1 MASAFWRSS
10 VRRISK
16 SVLEP
21 LIHRR
26 RWYSS
31 KPRRFAALWG
41 NGDYGRLGLG
51 SLESRWKPTVC
62 PFFRDDHPVSIVCGG
77 AHTLFLTESGRVFA
91 TGLNNFG
98 QLGITSSKS
107 HTLVPVE
114 IFGLPE
120 KVVEISAGYHH
131 SCAITDNGKL
141 FVWGDNSSGQ
151 LGLGRKAGKT
161 VSSPTKVDC
170 LVDVTVRMAAL
181 GAEHSIVVTDEG
193 NVLSWGAGGAGRLGH
208 GHQSSILGF
217 YVSSSNIP
225 SYLHIAEQGIVYI
238 FGERTVK
245 KMGFGR
251 TNNAST
257 PSAMKELPFSSAV
270 ACGGYHTCVITSEG
284 ELYTWGSNENG
295 CLGLGFTDMVRTP
308 QCVKKSSFRFPV
320 SEVSCGWK
328 HTAVIS
334 GRRVFTWGWGGA
346 NGTFFE
352 DGHSSGGQLGHGN
365 DIDYFEPTMVNFSH
379 NVKALHVSCGFNHTG
394 AIFEYSET

>member
-217 YVSSSNIP
+217 YVSSSECTPRLIK
-225 SYLHIAEQGIVYI
+225 YFDAIKIKRIAAGMLH
-238 FGERTVK
+238 
-245 KMGFGR
+245 
-251 TNNAST
+251 
-257 PSAMKELPFSSAV
+257 SA
-270 ACGGYHTCVITSEG
+270 CVDGEG

>member
-217 YVSSSNIP
+217 YVSSSECTPRLIKYFDAIKVKENCTHGVQMKMAASVLVSQIWSALLNVSRNHLLDFLYLRYLVDGSTLP
-225 SYLHIAEQGIVYI
+225 SSQVEEFSLGV
-238 FGERTVK
+238 GEVLMEHSLKTATLLEDNWG
-245 KMGFGR
+245 MEMIL
-251 TNNAST
+251 TT
-257 PSAMKELPFSSAV
+257 SS
-270 ACGGYHTCVITSEG
+270 
-284 ELYTWGSNENG
+284 
-295 CLGLGFTDMVRTP
+295 P
-308 QCVKKSSFRFPV
+308 Q
-320 SEVSCGWK
+320 W
-328 HTAVIS
+328 
-334 GRRVFTWGWGGA
+334 
-346 NGTFFE
+346 
-352 DGHSSGGQLGHGN
+352 
-365 DIDYFEPTMVNFSH
+365 
-379 NVKALHVSCGFNHTG
+379 
-394 AIFEYSET
+394 

>member
-1 MASAFWRSS
+1 MRREWRS
-10 VRRISK
+10 VRRGEEQGNAGK
-16 SVLEP
+16 RKRVVEKKKNKKK
-21 LIHRR
+21 
-26 RWYSS
+26 YMA
-31 KPRRFAALWG
+31 RF
-41 NGDYGRLGLG
+41 
-51 SLESRWKPTVC
+51 
-62 PFFRDDHPVSIVCGG
+62 PFS
-77 AHTLFLTESGRVFA
+77 ESGRVFA

-217 YVSSSNIP
+217 YVSSSECTPRLIK
-225 SYLHIAEQGIVYI
+225 YFDAIKIKRIAAGMLHSACVDEQGIVYI

-308 QCVKKSSFRFPV
+308 QCVKNHLLDFLYLRYLVDGSTLPSSQV
-320 SEVSCGWK
+320 S
-328 HTAVIS
+328 
-334 GRRVFTWGWGGA
+334 R
-346 NGTFFE
+346 
-352 DGHSSGGQLGHGN
+352 
-365 DIDYFEPTMVNFSH
+365 
-379 NVKALHVSCGFNHTG
+379 
-394 AIFEYSET
+394 